1 MGDNKKKTNRVK
13 VSKPVTVNPTEES
26 SIEEVKKVVTKPKKT
41 TIGLKNKKEA
51 TKALSKPKASTAKSK
66 KPVAKKKDPYKN
78 INIIVKNTEPPKEE
92 KKKKVVKKKTTKVKE
107 EKTKLVLPKEWTPVE
122 KKPKKSTHKTKEF
135 TNTNTL
141 TNIFK
146 KSLFEEVD
154 EQEYQKEK
162 QIKKE
167 KRKKK
172 LIIFG
177 IIAAV
182 VVIAVLILLKVSS
195 SFKKQLALYDKYQIG
210 EKVTLNDDSIW
221 YVVSDSGAN
230 DDKVK
235 LLKET
240 IVDKNND
247 NKFDDNDKMSYN
259 KDDKAE
265 YDSSLEETGPY
276 YLDHD
281 YKKALE
287 EKVGKIESISL
298 LTTKEF
304 IKIRE
309 RMGYSDEW
317 SDGNW
322 LANYKLGNWWI
333 ESEQNQKVFAVSPDG
348 SFKLFHA
355 NTKNYLRPTIVIKKE
370 LIKVEKEEP
379 VENDKLENN
388 EKKTRQI

>member
-13 VSKPVTVNPTEES
+13 VSKPVTVNPNEES

-51 TKALSKPKASTAKSK
+51 TKALSKPKTATAKSK

-78 INIIVKNTEPPKEE
+78 INIIIKNTEPPKEE

-162 QIKKE
+162 QVKKE
-167 KRKKK
+167 KRKKE

-177 IIAAV
+177 IIAAI

-240 IVDKNND
+240 IVDKNTD
-247 NKFDDNDKMSYN
+247 NKFDDSDKMNYN

-265 YDSSLEETGPY
+265 YDVSLEETGPY

-287 EKVGKIESISL
+287 EKIGKIDSIGL

-333 ESEQNQKVFAVSPDG
+333 ESEQNQKVFAVSPNG

-370 LIKVEKEEP
+370 YIKAEKEEP

-388 EKKTRQI
+388 EKKD

>member
-13 VSKPVTVNPTEES
+13 VSKPVTVNPNEES
-26 SIEEVKKVVTKPKKT
+26 SIEEVKKVVTRPKKT
-41 TIGLKNKKEA
+41 TIGIKNKKEA
-51 TKALSKPKASTAKSK
+51 TKALSKPKAATAKSK
-66 KPVAKKKDPYKN
+66 KTVAKKKDPYKN
-78 INIIVKNTEPPKEE
+78 INIITKNTEPPKEE

-162 QIKKE
+162 QVKKE
-167 KRKKK
+167 KRKKE

-182 VVIAVLILLKVSS
+182 AVIAVLILLKVSS

-240 IVDKNND
+240 IVDKNTD
-247 NKFDDNDKMSYN
+247 NKFDDNDKMNYN

-265 YDSSLEETGPY
+265 YDVSLEETGPY

-287 EKVGKIESISL
+287 EKIGKIDSIGL

-333 ESEQNQKVFAVSPDG
+333 ESEQNQKVFAVSPNG

-370 LIKVEKEEP
+370 YIKVEKEEP

-388 EKKTRQI
+388 EKKD

>member
-26 SIEEVKKVVTKPKKT
+26 SIEEVKKVVTRPKKT

-51 TKALSKPKASTAKSK
+51 TKALSKPKAPTAKSK

-92 KKKKVVKKKTTKVKE
+92 KKKKVVKKKSTKVKE

-287 EKVGKIESISL
+287 EKVGKIESIGL

-348 SFKLFHA
+348 SFKLFYA
-355 NTKNYLRPTIVIKKE
+355 KTNNYLRPTIVIKKE

-388 EKKTRQI
+388 EKKD